1 MRHRHR
7 KAKLGRTTEHRTAL
21 LSNLV
26 CSLIKHRRIETTL
39 AKAKAA
45 RVVAD
50 KMVTLSKKGQTEEGS
65 LQYRRLVGAR
75 LQRRPR
81 RFFAKK
87 NGVPGREQR
96 KRWRENE
103 DVVRILFEDI
113 APGFAERNG
122 GYTRVIKLG
131 RRRGDAAEMAILEW
145 VSDGDKPVAED
156 KLAKAKKKT
165 DAEGA
170 AAEGEETEESSTEES
185 VEKAAEKGSTSETDT
200 EEPAVDESSG
210 EAIENVAEEEPV
222 VEAEEEAAKDAAEK
236 EPAKEIEEEP
246 AAKAEEEPA
255 EAEDASEESAEKE
268 TKSEDEKK
276 KSD

>member
-50 KMVTLSKKGQTEEGS
+50 KMVTLSKKGQSGDVS
-65 LQYRRLVGAR
+65 LQYRRLVAAR

-81 RFFAKK
+81 RFFPKK

-96 KRWRENE
+96 KQWRENE

-145 VSDGDKPVAED
+145 VSDGDQPATED
-156 KLAKAKKKT
+156 QPAQAKKKT
-165 DAEGA
+165 ETEKATAEESA
-170 AAEGEETEESSTEES
+170 DETAKNKSAEEPKTEESEDKPSGETAEEEAEEAPASESEEETPAKDTVEEESSTE
-185 VEKAAEKGSTSETDT
+185 AQT
-200 EEPAVDESSG
+200 EDVP
-210 EAIENVAEEEPV
+210 
-222 VEAEEEAAKDAAEK
+222 
-236 EPAKEIEEEP
+236 
-246 AAKAEEEPA
+246 
-255 EAEDASEESAEKE
+255 EESAEAE
-268 TKSEDEKK
+268 TKPEDTEKK
-276 KSD
+276 SE

>member
-50 KMVTLSKKGQTEEGS
+50 KMVTLSKKGQIDEVS
-65 LQYRRLVGAR
+65 LQYRRLVAAR

-81 RFFAKK
+81 RFFPKK

-145 VSDGDKPVAED
+145 VSDGDQPATED
-156 KLAKAKKKT
+156 QPAQAKKK
-165 DAEGA
+165 AE
-170 AAEGEETEESSTEES
+170 
-185 VEKAAEKGSTSETDT
+185 
-200 EEPAVDESSG
+200 P
-210 EAIENVAEEEPV
+210 
-222 VEAEEEAAKDAAEK
+222 
-236 EPAKEIEEEP
+236 
-246 AAKAEEEPA
+246 
-255 EAEDASEESAEKE
+255 
-268 TKSEDEKK
+268 
-276 KSD
+276 

>member
-50 KMVTLSKKGQTEEGS
+50 KMVTLSKKGQSDEVS
-65 LQYRRLVGAR
+65 LQYRRLVAAR
-75 LQRRPR
+75 LQRRPQ
-81 RFFAKK
+81 RFFPKK
-87 NGVPGREQR
+87 NGVSGREQR

-131 RRRGDAAEMAILEW
+131 RRQGDAAEMAILEW
-145 VSDGDKPVAED
+145 VSDGDKPVEED
-156 KLAKAKKKT
+156 KSAKGKKK
-165 DAEGA
+165 
-170 AAEGEETEESSTEES
+170 GE
-185 VEKAAEKGSTSETDT
+185 AEKT
-200 EEPAVDESSG
+200 
-210 EAIENVAEEEPV
+210 VAEEPV
-222 VEAEEEAAKDAAEK
+222 SEEEAT
-236 EPAKEIEEEP
+236 EEE
-246 AAKAEEEPA
+246 ATEEEA
-255 EAEDASEESAEKE
+255 TEEEAKPKDKEK
-268 TKSEDEKK
+268 TDE
-276 KSD
+276 

>member
-50 KMVTLSKKGQTEEGS
+50 KMVTLSKKGQSGDVS
-65 LQYRRLVGAR
+65 LQYRRLVAAR

-81 RFFAKK
+81 RFFPKK

-96 KRWRENE
+96 KQWRENE

-145 VSDGDKPVAED
+145 VSDGDQPAPEDQPAQALKKTEPEETAAEETEKATAEESAEETAKNKSAEEPETEESEDTPSGEAAEEETEEAPAVETPAED
-156 KLAKAKKKT
+156 AV
-165 DAEGA
+165 E
-170 AAEGEETEESSTEES
+170 EESSTEA
-185 VEKAAEKGSTSETDT
+185 KT
-200 EEPAVDESSG
+200 EDSPEESG
-210 EAIENVAEEEPV
+210 EA
-222 VEAEEEAAKDAAEK
+222 
-236 EPAKEIEEEP
+236 
-246 AAKAEEEPA
+246 
-255 EAEDASEESAEKE
+255 E
-268 TKSEDEKK
+268 TKPEDKEKK
-276 KSD
+276 SE

>member
-50 KMVTLSKKGQTEEGS
+50 KMVTLSKKGQSDEVS
-65 LQYRRLVGAR
+65 LQYRRLVAAR

-81 RFFAKK
+81 RFFPKK
-87 NGVPGREQR
+87 NSVPGREQR
-96 KRWRENE
+96 KQWRENE

-145 VSDGDKPVAED
+145 VSDSDQPATED
-156 KLAKAKKKT
+156 QPAQAKKK
-165 DAEGA
+165 AEPEET
-170 AAEGEETEESSTEES
+170 AAEETETEKTTAEESAEETTENEPATEPETEESE
-185 VEKAAEKGSTSETDT
+185 DT
-200 EEPAVDESSG
+200 PSG
-210 EAIENVAEEEPV
+210 EMAEEES
-222 VEAEEEAAKDAAEK
+222 EEAPAAESEK
-236 EPAKEIEEEP
+236 ETA
-246 AAKAEEEPA
+246 
-255 EAEDASEESAEKE
+255 AEDAVEEKSSTEDVPEESAEAE
-268 TKSEDEKK
+268 TKPEDKEKK
-276 KSD
+276 SE